1 VRARAASPLRQAA
14 DDYTLK
20 MCSLNRIGTPA
31 ADFPFTDLKGRIRTL
46 YGVKADFTV
55 LFFSNPGCPACH
67 DIVERIR
74 ELPNV
79 EKAIEEGRLAVVNV
93 YIDQDVAKWL
103 ELSGEYPRSW
113 ICGYDHNYLI
123 RSDVLYNV
131 RAIPSLYLL
140 DADKKVLLKDTPQ
153 ENVLGFIR
161 GL

>member
-1 VRARAASPLRQAA
+1 MQ
-14 DDYTLK
+14 
-20 MCSLNRIGTPA
+20 
-31 ADFPFTDLKGRIRTL
+31 
-46 YGVKADFTV
+46 
-55 LFFSNPGCPACH
+55 PGCPACH

-74 ELPNV
+74 ALPNV

-93 YIDQDVAKWL
+93 YIDQEVAKWL
-103 ELSGEYPRSW
+103 ELSGEYPDSW
-113 ICGYDHNYLI
+113 VCGYDHNYLI

-153 ENVLGFIR
+153 ENVLGFLR

>member
-1 VRARAASPLRQAA
+1 
-14 DDYTLK
+14 
-20 MCSLNRIGTPA
+20 M
-31 ADFPFTDLKGRIRTL
+31 
-46 YGVKADFTV
+46 
-55 LFFSNPGCPACH
+55 
-67 DIVERIR
+67 ERIR
-74 ELPNV
+74 ALQNV

-93 YIDQDVAKWL
+93 YIDQEVAKWL

-113 ICGYDHNYLI
+113 VCGYDHNYLI

-153 ENVLGFIR
+153 ENIIGFIR